1 MMHRWLLTAFIT
13 GLMGG
18 GLAAVNSSTSLAHE
32 VQIADDVGATLHIE
46 PDDVPLAGAPT
57 TAWFALTQAGGTVI
71 PLDQC
76 NCRLTL
82 YDNDTVAVETPLL
95 TPISAEGFTDIPSAV
110 VTFPEVG
117 AYELVLQ
124 GSPQGDV
131 EFSPFEL
138 RFEVVVAGRATPPAS
153 NPATETENSVA
164 ETENSVAE
172 TTEAETTE
180 ADATQADAADS
191 ATAPSEATEP
201 TPNSTAE
208 TPASVASSNTWRSV
222 TRWGGAVL
230 VIGLIAGI
238 ISGLRSPGEK
248 S

>member
-1 MMHRWLLTAFIT
+1 MMHRWLLTALIT

-18 GLAAVNSSTSLAHE
+18 GLSAVTSSATLAHD

-46 PDDVPLAGAPT
+46 PDDVPLAGTPT

-71 PLDQC
+71 PLEQC

-82 YDNDTVAVETPLL
+82 YDNDAVAVETPPL
-95 TPISAEGFTDIPSAV
+95 TAISAEGFTDIPSAV

-124 GSPQGDV
+124 GSPEGDV

-138 RFEVVVAGRATPPAS
+138 RFEVVVAGRGAPPAS
-153 NPATETENSVA
+153 NPATETETSA
-164 ETENSVAE
+164 
-172 TTEAETTE
+172 AETTE
-180 ADATQADAADS
+180 ADAAQAEAADS

-201 TPNSTAE
+201 TPDATA
-208 TPASVASSNTWRSV
+208 
-222 TRWGGAVL
+222 
-230 VIGLIAGI
+230 
-238 ISGLRSPGEK
+238 
-248 S
+248 

>member
-1 MMHRWLLTAFIT
+1 MTHRWLLTALIT

-18 GLAAVNSSTSLAHE
+18 GLSVVNTSTTLAHE

-46 PDDVPLAGAPT
+46 PDDVPLAGTPT
-57 TAWFALTQAGGTVI
+57 TAWFALPQAGGTVI

-124 GSPQGDV
+124 GAPQGNV

-138 RFEVVVAGRATPPAS
+138 RFEVVVAGRATPPTT
-153 NPATETENSVA
+153 NPAA
-164 ETENSVAE
+164 EAENSVAE
-172 TTEAETTE
+172 TTEAE
-180 ADATQADAADS
+180 AADS
-191 ATAPSEATEP
+191 PTALSEAPEP
-201 TPNSTAE
+201 TSDATAE
-208 TPASVASSNTWRSV
+208 TPASVSSSNTWRSV

-230 VIGLIAGI
+230 VVGLIAGI

>member
-1 MMHRWLLTAFIT
+1 MMHRWPLTALIT
-13 GLMGG
+13 GLMSGS
-18 GLAAVNSSTSLAHE
+18 LAAVNPSTSLAHE

-138 RFEVVVAGRATPPAS
+138 RFEVVVAGRSTPPAS
-153 NPATETENSVA
+153 NPATEA
-164 ETENSVAE
+164 ENSVAE
-172 TTEAETTE
+172 TTEA
-180 ADATQADAADS
+180 DAAQADAADS
-191 ATAPSEATEP
+191 ATAPSEAIEP
-201 TPNSTAE
+201 TPDSTAE
-208 TPASVASSNTWRSV
+208 TPASVSSSNTWRSV
-222 TRWGGAVL
+222 TIGGGAVL
-230 VIGLIAGI
+230 VVGLIAGI

>member
-1 MMHRWLLTAFIT
+1 MMHRWLLTALIT

-18 GLAAVNSSTSLAHE
+18 GLSAVTSSATLAHD
-32 VQIADDVGATLHIE
+32 VQIADDVGATLHIA

-82 YDNDTVAVETPLL
+82 YDNDAVAVETPPL
-95 TPISAEGFTDIPSAV
+95 TAISAEGFTDIPSAV

-138 RFEVVVAGRATPPAS
+138 RFEVVVAGRATPPAT
-153 NPATETENSVA
+153 NPATEA
-164 ETENSVAE
+164 ENSVAE
-172 TTEAETTE
+172 TTEAE
-180 ADATQADAADS
+180 AADS
-191 ATAPSEATEP
+191 PTALSEAPEP
-201 TPNSTAE
+201 TPDATAE
-208 TPASVASSNTWRSV
+208 TPASVSSSNTWRSV
-222 TRWGGAVL
+222 IRWGGAVL
-230 VIGLIAGI
+230 VVGLIAGI

>member
-1 MMHRWLLTAFIT
+1 MMHRWLLTALIT

-18 GLAAVNSSTSLAHE
+18 GLSAVTSSVTLAHD

-82 YDNDTVAVETPLL
+82 YDNDAVAVETPPL
-95 TPISAEGFTDIPSAV
+95 TAISAEGFTDIPSAV

-124 GSPQGDV
+124 GSPEGDV

-138 RFEVVVAGRATPPAS
+138 RFEVVVAGRAAPPAS
-153 NPATETENSVA
+153 NPATETETSA
-164 ETENSVAE
+164 
-172 TTEAETTE
+172 AETTE
-180 ADATQADAADS
+180 ADAAQAEAADS
-191 ATAPSEATEP
+191 ATTPSEATEP
-201 TPNSTAE
+201 TPDATAE
-208 TPASVASSNTWRSV
+208 TPASVSSSNTWRSV
-222 TRWGGAVL
+222 TIGGGAVL
-230 VIGLIAGI
+230 VVGLIAGI

>member
-1 MMHRWLLTAFIT
+1 MTHRWLLTALIT

-18 GLAAVNSSTSLAHE
+18 GLSVVNTSTTLAHE

-124 GSPQGDV
+124 GAPQGNV

-138 RFEVVVAGRATPPAS
+138 RFEVVVAGRATPPTT
-153 NPATETENSVA
+153 NPAA
-164 ETENSVAE
+164 EAENSVAE
-172 TTEAETTE
+172 TTEAE
-180 ADATQADAADS
+180 AADS
-191 ATAPSEATEP
+191 PTALSKAPEPSPDA
-201 TPNSTAE
+201 TAE
-208 TPASVASSNTWRSV
+208 TPASVSSSNTWRSV

-230 VIGLIAGI
+230 VVGLIAGI